1 MVNSCY
7 LEHYGAGDGFM
18 GLIEIRWHGR
28 GGQGVVTGSNLLAR
42 AGIVE
47 GNYAQ
52 HFPEFGPERAG
63 APVRSYTRISDE
75 PVDIHCGIYEPDIV
89 VIIDP
94 VMSKTPED
102 YAYGLKRGGDLML
115 NLPPDNSEK
124 VAKWARGNGY
134 KLYVVDA
141 RKISLEEAGRE
152 IYNVPML
159 SALLRVRKLVS
170 LEILEKVLA
179 ERFSGKVL
187 EMNLKLSRRC
197 YEEVKTIVG

>member
-1 MVNSCY
+1 M
-7 LEHYGAGDGFM
+7 
-18 GLIEIRWHGR
+18 IEVRWHGR

-42 AGIVE
+42 VAIME
-47 GNYAQ
+47 GKYAQ

-75 PVDIHCGIYEPDIV
+75 PIDIHCGVYEPDIV

-94 VMSKTPED
+94 VMSKSPEE
-102 YAYGLKRGGDLML
+102 YSHGLKKGGDLLL
-115 NLPPDNSEK
+115 NLSPDSCDRI
-124 VAKWARGNGY
+124 AKWANKNGY
-134 KLYVVDA
+134 RLHVVDA
-141 RKISLEEAGRE
+141 RRISLEEINRE

-159 SALLRVRKLVS
+159 SALLRVRGLAS
-170 LEILEKVLA
+170 IEALEKALA

-197 YEEVKTIVG
+197 YEEVKIIVG

>member
-1 MVNSCY
+1 MPSM
-7 LEHYGAGDGFM
+7 E
-18 GLIEIRWHGR
+18 LIEIRWHGR

-42 AGIVE
+42 AAIVE
-47 GNYAQ
+47 GRYAQ

-75 PVDIHCGIYEPDIV
+75 PIEIHCGIYEPDIV

-94 VMSKTPED
+94 VMSKVPED
-102 YAYGLKRGGDLML
+102 YSYGLKKGGDILL
-115 NLPPDNSEK
+115 NLPLDNSEK
-124 VAKWARGNGY
+124 VAKWARERGY
-134 KLYVVDA
+134 RLHVVDA
-141 RKISLEEAGRE
+141 RRISLEEVSRE

-159 SALLRVRKLVS
+159 SALLRVRGLAS
-170 LEILEKVLA
+170 LKTLEDVLA

-187 EMNLKLSRRC
+187 EMNLRLSRRC